1 MSEDAVEL
9 PLVLWHSWR
18 MVLFRPRALR
28 RLYRRVFRAGRPQP
42 RRAHDTARLRHAFCA
57 FTGTRASRRTAARTC
72 GWRSPTSAPQAH
84 PSLDNSGQLRGP
96 APSAWSVCLGS
107 GQLEVCH
114 EEARWWCW
122 LASGRPKEDC
132 GIAPANRMLDAV
144 GVEIWVASYDRTDER
159 TEIDGWSGRA
169 VDVDGR
175 AQLPGSS
182 VALVRVSSEAS
193 VTPGPEA
200 SRAPGLVQASTASS
214 SRLEGVL
221 RL

>member
-1 MSEDAVEL
+1 MAHG
-9 PLVLWHSWR
+9 LVPS
-18 MVLFRPRALR
+18 
-28 RLYRRVFRAGRPQP
+28 
-42 RRAHDTARLRHAFCA
+42 ARSPSCLSPSVSCWAA
-57 FTGTRASRRTAARTC
+57 SAAAGTRHRQAPSCILRLHWHAGLTADGGPDVRLALAYQ
-72 GWRSPTSAPQAH
+72 RSTSSSKP
-84 PSLDNSGQLRGP
+84 GQLRATSRP

-159 TEIDGWSGRA
+159 TEVDGWSGRA

-182 VALVRVSSEAS
+182 VALARVSSEAS